1 MWKRFYKW
9 FKLPQSKETMLEVT
23 KDYFS
28 EDDEYINAKNGWQM
42 LPKDF
47 IELKIEEKKNEKK
60 DS

>member
-9 FKLPQSKETMLEVT
+9 LKLPQSKETMLEVT

-47 IELKIEEKKNEKK
+47 IELKIEERK
-60 DS
+60 DGDS